1 MTRLGVIPTGV
12 IHYEET
18 KPRIIERPNVGE
30 RRPPPRRREGRN
42 HPPDHRRRPRRIE
55 SPPQRPPRRLEN
67 RHRQVLAQDGLHR
80 ALKVMRKA
88 ATVVPTGEG
97 AGATVAISVTGTCE
111 VGVKAEARVG
121 RVVAG
126 TEAAARVLETST
138 EPPLDYGGVPSLIV
152 VPVLES
158 RNKKRHENQQHP
170 KLMLPSIHR
179 PFIRPLDQ
187 ILLLQALQR
196 PSTTM
201 ALVTLARSFLQL
213 QLLLLLWRRS
223 TMPETRL
230 VGTVKGLE
238 ILPTLKRRYSSTLAA
253 VVHDRVSD
261 PVTFLADRPSWTRAS
276 PVLAAINNILMGG
289 EPPDDRVHPPMTMMV
304 VMRFYRSV
312 LAKPELP

>member
-1 MTRLGVIPTGV
+1 MV
-12 IHYEET
+12 
-18 KPRIIERPNVGE
+18 
-30 RRPPPRRREGRN
+30 
-42 HPPDHRRRPRRIE
+42 
-55 SPPQRPPRRLEN
+55 
-67 RHRQVLAQDGLHR
+67 VL
-80 ALKVMRKA
+80 
-88 ATVVPTGEG
+88 TGEG
-97 AGATVAISVTGTCE
+97 VGATVAISATGMCE
-111 VGVKAEARVG
+111 VGVKAEARAG

-138 EPPLDYGGVPSLIV
+138 EPPLDYGGAPSLIV

-158 RNKKRHENQQHP
+158 RNKKRHENQRHP

-201 ALVTLARSFLQL
+201 ALVTLPRSFLR
-213 QLLLLLWRRS
+213 LLLQRPS
-223 TMPETRL
+223 TIPETRP

-238 ILPTLKRRYSSTLAA
+238 ILPTLKRRYSSTLAL
-253 VVHDRVSD
+253 HDRVSD
-261 PVTFLADRPSWTRAS
+261 PVTFLADRLAWTGVS
-276 PVLAAINNILMGG
+276 PVLAANNNILMGG

-304 VMRFYRSV
+304 VKRFYLSV